1 VEALSLLACCFISW
15 VIWPLLGMVCAGGR
29 WIAGAVLGGA
39 LGPLGVLLCFFL
51 PQPGESAEH
60 RAWRERRLVRRI
72 REELRAEREA
82 ERITPPPDRR

>member
-15 VIWPLLGMVCAGGR
+15 VVWPLLGMVCAG
-29 WIAGAVLGGA
+29 
-39 LGPLGVLLCFFL
+39 
-51 PQPGESAEH
+51 E
-60 RAWRERRLVRRI
+60 